1 LQSFYASNKKTR
13 LQLSDELRSL
23 LESMATK
30 KKIHKDSFLF
40 YHGQDA
46 KEIYL
51 IKSGIVQIS
60 MNSSEGEEMALR
72 ICKTDDIVGELTL
85 YTDNPKY
92 LLNAHVIESGEVL
105 VINIKRLQQELM
117 RNQNLAIEM
126 MKWINNHMRRLQSKM
141 RDLLLNGKRGA
152 LYSTLIRLCNS
163 YGVKQNDGILIDLQL
178 TNQEIARFCGATREY
193 VNRLLNELKRKDILS
208 LDPTGKILIKD
219 IEYLRK
225 ENQCENCPI
234 EICNID

>member
-1 LQSFYASNKKTR
+1 
-13 LQLSDELRSL
+13 
-23 LESMATK
+23 MATK
-30 KKIHKDSFLF
+30 KKIHKDTFLF

-85 YTDNPKY
+85 YTDDPKY
-92 LLNAHVIESGEVL
+92 LLNAHVMEPGEVL
-105 VINIKRLQQELM
+105 VINIKKLQKELM
-117 RNQNLAIEM
+117 RNHNLAIEM

-152 LYSTLIRLCNS
+152 LYSTLIRLSNS
-163 YGVKQNDGILIDLQL
+163 YGVKQDDGILIDIQL

-193 VNRLLNELKRKDILS
+193 VNRLLNELKRKGILTMEPS
-208 LDPTGKILIKD
+208 GKIVIKD
-219 IEYLRK
+219 INYLRR

-234 EICNID
+234 EICNMD

>member
-1 LQSFYASNKKTR
+1 MQSFYASNKKTR

-51 IKSGIVQIS
+51 IKSGIVQII
-60 MNSSEGEEMALR
+60 MNSSEGEEMVLR
-72 ICKTDDIVGELTL
+72 ICTTDDIIGELTL
-85 YTDNPKY
+85 YTDDPKY
-92 LLNAHVIESGEVL
+92 LLNAYVMESGEVL
-105 VINIKRLQQELM
+105 VINIKKLQKELM
-117 RNQNLAIEM
+117 CNQNLAIEM
-126 MKWINNHMRRLQSKM
+126 MKWINNHMRRLQTKM

-193 VNRLLNELKRKDILS
+193 VNRLLNELKQKGVLS
-208 LDPTGKILIKD
+208 VDSTKKILIKD
-219 IEYLRK
+219 LDYLKR